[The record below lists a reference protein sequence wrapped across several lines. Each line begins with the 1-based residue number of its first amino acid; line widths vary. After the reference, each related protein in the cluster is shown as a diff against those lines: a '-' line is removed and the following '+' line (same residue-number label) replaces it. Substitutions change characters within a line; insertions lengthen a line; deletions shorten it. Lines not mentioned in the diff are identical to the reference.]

1 MYVPLFQAVYKMF
14 VLYFDQKRVKY
25 FYTSVTRDF
34 WNFHVAGSVTEE
46 KIFKRFYYVNAIILS
61 HLIASLVCLS
71 LLIFFP
77 LVDMPEGVRPLPNII
92 WTPFDTNSTPLH
104 EILYVTLTWNLSLS
118 IFGNAFYDVL
128 YVYSLQHLYV
138 QFILL
143 KELIKNITKGIMRN
157 ATDLEKFESDCF
169 QKIILQRLKICVSHH
184 SKLLR

>member
-1 MYVPLFQAVYKMF
+1 MF

-25 FYTSVTRDF
+25 FYTSVTKDF
-34 WNFHVAGSVTEE
+34 WDFYVAGPVIQE
-46 KIFKRFYYVNAIILS
+46 KVLKRFHYVNVIILC
-61 HLIASLVCLS
+61 HLNASLVCLG

-92 WTPFDTNSTPLH
+92 WTPFDTNPSPLH
-104 EILYVTLTWNLSLS
+104 EILYIALTWNLSLS
-118 IFGNAFYDVL
+118 IFGNGFYDIL

-143 KELIKNITKGIMRN
+143 KELLTNITDEIMKN
-157 ATDLEKFESDCF
+157 STDSEKFHSDYF
-169 QKIILQRLKICVSHH
+169 QKTVLKRLKICVSHH